1 MLKLVFI
8 LNNFQTVDNSLWW
21 RNKEIEMSVYKA
33 IYNIYWLSFVKQN
46 RSRNKCVYAT
56 NLTNIPK
63 EVTYYEI
70 LVKEIS
76 VGFGSSYHKNQYQSH
91 QVQKSNIPNND
102 KFIVS

>member
-56 NLTNIPK
+56 
-63 EVTYYEI
+63 YYEI